1 MYNCS
6 LIKFRKITSSSETGF
21 GSLTP
26 IEYPDNIP
34 FEIKRVYY
42 IYNVAKDLVRGH
54 HSHKKLHQVLIAVKG
69 SVKISVKHHYGQQEY
84 ILNDPSVGLY
94 IGPNVWREMS
104 DFSEDAVLLVLAS
117 DVYNADDY
125 IRDYDEFILNNE
137 NLYGKKGN

>member
-6 LIKFRKITSSSETGF
+6 LIKFRKIKSSSDNGF
-21 GSLTP
+21 GCLTP

-34 FEIKRVYY
+34 FEIKRIYY
-42 IYNVAKDLVRGH
+42 IYEVGKDLVRGH

-69 SVKISVKHHYGQQEY
+69 SVKIAVKHHYGQQEY
-84 ILNDPSVGLY
+84 VLNDPSVGLY

-117 DVYNADDY
+117 EKYDPDDY
-125 IRDYDEFILNNE
+125 IRDYDEFIINNE
-137 NLYGKKGN
+137 NLYGKKGE